1 LKDTV
6 NIYDTCKATEINGYF
21 CYSFVIEGT
30 THYVFGN
37 TKMEAF
43 DFMADYI
50 KQYLKNGESKRG

>member
-6 NIYDTCKATEINGYF
+6 NIYDTCKATEIGGHF

-50 KQYLKNGESKRG
+50 KQYLKNGEDKRG

>member
-1 LKDTV
+1 LKDIV
-6 NIYDTCKATEINGYF
+6 NIYDTCKATEIDGHF

>member
-6 NIYDTCKATEINGYF
+6 NIYDTCKATEIDGHF

-50 KQYLKNGESKRG
+50 KQYLKNGEDKRG